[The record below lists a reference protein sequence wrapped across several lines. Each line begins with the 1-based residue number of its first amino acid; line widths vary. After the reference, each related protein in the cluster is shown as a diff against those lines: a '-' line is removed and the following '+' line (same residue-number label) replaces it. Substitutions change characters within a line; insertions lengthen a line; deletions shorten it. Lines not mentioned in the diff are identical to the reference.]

1 MLLLST
7 FGTCYSRS
15 FCLVCNNIEGKR
27 KSQTIFKLVCRK
39 WSLWT
44 HKSNG
49 CKLRIDS
56 CHGPNQ
62 NSEQNLWGRMLA
74 RERFPTFAWQKK
86 TSECCEHCNV
96 SVADFFLQVLEESY
110 DAMWQRVTPLPSVGP
125 NAQNTYPSVPRD
137 SATIL
142 YIFIYIYVG
151 KNLPRASVDMRIWI
165 RSLVPVMQTSIWL
178 QVYQK
183 QEEQS
188 L

>member
-86 TSECCEHCNV
+86 TSEWVLWALQRLCGRLLSASAWRIVWCHVATCDTSALCWSKRSKHLPLCAQRLCNY
-96 SVADFFLQVLEESY
+96 F
-110 DAMWQRVTPLPSVGP
+110 
-125 NAQNTYPSVPRD
+125 
-137 SATIL
+137 IH
-142 YIFIYIYVG
+142 IYIH
-151 KNLPRASVDMRIWI
+151 I
-165 RSLVPVMQTSIWL
+165 RRKKSPSGQCRHEDLN
-178 QVYQK
+178 
-183 QEEQS
+183 
-188 L
+188 